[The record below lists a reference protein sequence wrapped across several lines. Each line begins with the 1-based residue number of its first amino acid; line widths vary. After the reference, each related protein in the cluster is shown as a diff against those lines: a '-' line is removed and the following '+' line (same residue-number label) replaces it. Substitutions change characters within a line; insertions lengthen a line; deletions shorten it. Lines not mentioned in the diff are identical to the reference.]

1 MKFVIS
7 FCGPGNHEDKT
18 AHPLMDRRPFSLF
31 AGARWSQSVRRLM
44 LLTSCGLMLL
54 PAAAQIL
61 PDAPVINF
69 RLPMFGDD
77 GNPVWELRGQ
87 EGRYL
92 SEEKVDLTGMRLLVF
107 DPEQPNRVETEI
119 LSPSATM
126 LVQHNQVRGDESI
139 TVTGDNFI
147 ITGQRWLYDADERR
161 VVIDEDVKITFFE
174 ELSSMLVFP

>member
-1 MKFVIS
+1 MS
-7 FCGPGNHEDKT
+7 
-18 AHPLMDRRPFSLF
+18 RP
-31 AGARWSQSVRRLM
+31 RWNRTVRRLVTLILGGGF
-44 LLTSCGLMLL
+44 LLSAT
-54 PAAAQIL
+54 AQIL

-92 SEEKVDLTGMRLLVF
+92 SDEKVDLTGMRLLVF
-107 DPEQPNRVETEI
+107 DPEQPHRVETEI
-119 LSPSATM
+119 LSPAATM
-126 LVQHNQVRGDESI
+126 FVQQNQVRGDESI

-174 ELSSMLVFP
+174 ELSSMLVLP